1 MTGALPVVLVPG
13 LACSSR
19 IYDPQIPALW
29 RRGPV
34 FLANHARGGDMAAIA
49 RRILMEAPLRFALA
63 GHSMGGAIVFEMF
76 RQAPERIARLALLNT
91 YAHPE
96 TPAFAEFWRGLIAKV
111 KQGGYRAM
119 MDAMFAGAVH
129 PSRANDAR
137 LKAIVTDM
145 ADDTGPDAFV
155 WQVEAIMTRADSRPT
170 LAGDQMPD
178 AGHDQRYR
186 QQCSEPDV
194 GRDRERYRRR
204 EAHHGGGLRASVADR
219 AAGSRDRCTAR
230 LAGDVT
236 ALVVRARK
244 TT

>member
-1 MTGALPVVLVPG
+1 MPDLPIVLVPG
-13 LACSSR
+13 LGSSVR
-19 IYDPQIPALW
+19 THLAILPALW
-29 RRGPV
+29 RHGSV
-34 FLANHARGGDMAAIA
+34 MVINQTADESIEAMAARA
-49 RRILMEAPLRFALA
+49 LSEAPPKFALI
-63 GHSMGGAIVFEMF
+63 GHSLGGYIVLEMI
-76 RQAPERIARLALLNT
+76 RQAPERITRLALLNT

-170 LAGDQMPD
+170 LAAIKCPTLVMTSDTDNSVPSRMSVEIANGI
-178 AGHDQRYR
+178 AG
-186 QQCSEPDV
+186 
-194 GRDRERYRRR
+194 
-204 EAHHGGGLRASVADR
+204 AKLITVADCGHLSPIEQPE
-219 AAGSRDRCTAR
+219 A
-230 LAGDVT
+230 VT
-236 ALVVRARK
+236 AALRDWLEM
-244 TT
+244 